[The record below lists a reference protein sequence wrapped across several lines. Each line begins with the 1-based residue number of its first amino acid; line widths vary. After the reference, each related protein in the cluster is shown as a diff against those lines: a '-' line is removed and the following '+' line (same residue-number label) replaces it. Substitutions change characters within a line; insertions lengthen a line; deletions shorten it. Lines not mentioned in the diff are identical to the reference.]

1 MDNTIKRRKS
11 PSPYRSAE
19 LLGRRKTRKVIK
31 REPKRLPKVF
41 RCPRCGEQSVVVD
54 LDRQLNQGRIKCG
67 RCQLS
72 AKLPI
77 HSLTQTIDVYAKF
90 LDLFYEGKIEDT
102 PTESVQKPEPVTQ
115 VAPSGEAEQVT
126 IAIDPATSDQVEVI
140 ETSQTSDAQTPGSQN
155 KPKPAAEPT
164 QQTD

>member
-1 MDNTIKRRKS
+1 M
-11 PSPYRSAE
+11 
-19 LLGRRKTRKVIK
+19 
-31 REPKRLPKVF
+31 
-41 RCPRCGEQSVVVD
+41 D

-102 PTESVQKPEPVTQ
+102 PSESVEKPEPVTQ
-115 VAPSGEAEQVT
+115 VSPSEESPQVT
-126 IAIDPATSDQVEVI
+126 IVEDSAAPDQIEVVK
-140 ETSQTSDAQTPGSQN
+140 TSQTNGTETPQSQN
-155 KPKPAAEPT
+155 KPKPTTETT

>member
-11 PSPYRSAE
+11 PSHYRSAE

-54 LDRQLNQGRIKCG
+54 LDRQLNEGRIKCG

-90 LDLFYEGKIEDT
+90 LDLFYEGKIEDSL
-102 PTESVQKPEPVTQ
+102 TESVEKSEPVTQ
-115 VAPSGEAEQVT
+115 VAPSTEAEHVT
-126 IAIDPATSDQVEVI
+126 MSVESETPDRVGGV
-140 ETSQTSDAQTPGSQN
+140 ETSQTSDAQTPESRN
-155 KPKPAAEPT
+155 KPKPATEAIR
-164 QQTD
+164 QTD

>member
-1 MDNTIKRRKS
+1 M
-11 PSPYRSAE
+11 
-19 LLGRRKTRKVIK
+19 GRRKTRKVIK

-54 LDRQLNQGRIKCG
+54 LDRALNQGRIRCG

-90 LDLFYEGKIEDT
+90 LDLYYEGKIEDT
-102 PTESVQKPEPVTQ
+102 PRESAEKPEEVTPITPATETQQ
-115 VAPSGEAEQVT
+115 VTVTIEPTIPEPPEQV
-126 IAIDPATSDQVEVI
+126 
-140 ETSQTSDAQTPGSQN
+140 ETSQTPDSQITTQP
-155 KPKPAAEPT
+155 KPKQPTETT

>member
-1 MDNTIKRRKS
+1 M
-11 PSPYRSAE
+11 
-19 LLGRRKTRKVIK
+19 GRRKTRKVIK

-54 LDRQLNQGRIKCG
+54 LDRALNQGRIRCG

-90 LDLFYEGKIEDT
+90 LDLYYEGKIEDT
-102 PTESVQKPEPVTQ
+102 PREPAEKPEVVEVPQTTPATDSQ
-115 VAPSGEAEQVT
+115 QVT
-126 IAIDPATSDQVEVI
+126 IAVEPATEETELPI
-140 ETSQTSDAQTPGSQN
+140 ETSQTTESQMTN
-155 KPKPAAEPT
+155 QPKPKQAAEST
-164 QQTD
+164 QRTE

>member
-1 MDNTIKRRKS
+1 M
-11 PSPYRSAE
+11 
-19 LLGRRKTRKVIK
+19 GRRKTRKVIK

-54 LDRQLNQGRIKCG
+54 LDRVLNQGRIRCG

-90 LDLFYEGKIEDT
+90 LDLYYEGKIEET
-102 PTESVQKPEPVTQ
+102 PRESAEKPEEVTQ
-115 VAPSGEAEQVT
+115 TVPPPEAQQVT
-126 IAIDPATSDQVEVI
+126 IPVEPTTAEPTNQE
-140 ETSQTSDAQTPGSQN
+140 ETSQTTESQTASQP
-155 KPKPAAEPT
+155 KPKQTAETT

>member
-1 MDNTIKRRKS
+1 M
-11 PSPYRSAE
+11 
-19 LLGRRKTRKVIK
+19 GRRKTRKVIK

-54 LDRQLNQGRIKCG
+54 LDRALNQGRIRCG

-90 LDLFYEGKIEDT
+90 LDLYYEGKIEETPRESAEKREEVTHVTPATDT
-102 PTESVQKPEPVTQ
+102 QQVTMMVEPKAPEPEEPVETLQATESEITGQP
-115 VAPSGEAEQVT
+115 
-126 IAIDPATSDQVEVI
+126 
-140 ETSQTSDAQTPGSQN
+140 
-155 KPKPAAEPT
+155 KPKQAAETT
-164 QQTD
+164 QRTD

>member
-1 MDNTIKRRKS
+1 M
-11 PSPYRSAE
+11 
-19 LLGRRKTRKVIK
+19 GRRKTRKVIK

-54 LDRQLNQGRIKCG
+54 LDRALNQGRIRCG

-90 LDLFYEGKIEDT
+90 LDLYYEGKVEDT
-102 PTESVQKPEPVTQ
+102 PRESAEKTEEVTQ
-115 VAPSGEAEQVT
+115 ISPATDTQQITVTVEPTTPESIEQV
-126 IAIDPATSDQVEVI
+126 
-140 ETSQTSDAQTPGSQN
+140 ETSQTPDSQVTSQP
-155 KPKPAAEPT
+155 KPKQAAETT